1 MVRGKVIFYV
11 CRQDIW
17 KTTKYEY
24 SASVIFHYHYH
35 CKKDHHSWRCK
46 KKKTSKKIEAGKKT
60 MIIPCKEIQDSLRF
74 WILRRGSVQISDT
87 GFQYLSVELGFRIPI
102 VSGIPDSLS
111 CIPDSKAQ
119 DFWFHKQNFP
129 GFRNPINGSETNLG
143 LVIKLALN
151 LPGKDKD
158 KLINIW
164 ISYIWTASI
173 GTPKVSRIRQTANG
187 RFKLRISQNRKWA
200 GKNSSEQFVWI
211 KIAWNY

>member
-46 KKKTSKKIEAGKKT
+46 KRTSKKIQAGKKT

-74 WILRRGSVQISDT
+74 WILRRGSVQISGT

-111 CIPDSKAQ
+111 CIPDSKAK
-119 DFWFHKQNFP
+119 DFWLHEQNFP

-187 RFKLRISQNRKWA
+187 KR
-200 GKNSSEQFVWI
+200 
-211 KIAWNY
+211 